1 MKDSKESWKAP
12 HELEFPLTG
21 ASGSSHHLQPD
32 GVDFLQKLGLF
43 TVELSMHSAQK
54 SEKLKEGPE
63 EGEIVADLPWCG
75 RIPRR

>member
-1 MKDSKESWKAP
+1 MKDSKESGKAP
-12 HELEFPLTG
+12 HELEFPSTG

-43 TVELSMHSAQK
+43 TVELSMHGAQK

-63 EGEIVADLPWCG
+63 AEGG
-75 RIPRR
+75 S